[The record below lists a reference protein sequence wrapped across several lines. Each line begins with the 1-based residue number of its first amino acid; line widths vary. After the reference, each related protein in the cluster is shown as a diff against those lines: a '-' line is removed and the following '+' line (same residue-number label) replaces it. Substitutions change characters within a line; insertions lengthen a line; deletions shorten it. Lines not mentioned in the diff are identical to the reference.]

1 MPDFDHFE
9 RLLKSALQGELSIAQ
24 AATEIAAL
32 DESNK
37 VQVVKGR
44 SAASLEGF
52 LARSYDALREFFPQ
66 GAHFTSNDNNRSG
79 KDLYEVTTKTHI
91 ELKSGGAMTDGNPG
105 LESVAWALNNPRVA
119 EVMKDGMTERRRMLV
134 AGKSTA
140 EIEASKSKTMDDLLT
155 ALQSTP
161 LGVAPD
167 RLAHYF
173 RCMALGVTK
182 LPEIKKSFDSA
193 DPTKTPLMLMADW
206 NSGLK
211 LYEKAFLPTETIEV
225 IKIERT
231 DRAQLI
237 ARGMTTGRTALLYP
251 NFKNS
256 WTAPNGKKF
265 DAKNWV
271 ATACFHVWID

>member
-9 RLLKSALQGELSIAQ
+9 RLLRSVLQGELSIKEGADQ
-24 AATEIAAL
+24 IASL
-32 DESNK
+32 DEANK
-37 VQVVKGR
+37 VLVVKGK

-52 LARSYDALREFFPQ
+52 LTRSYDALREFFPD
-66 GAHFTSNDNNRSG
+66 ATHFTSNDNNRSG
-79 KDLYEVTTKTHI
+79 KDLFEENTRTHI

-105 LESVAWALNNPRVA
+105 LASVAWALNNPRVA
-119 EVMKDGMTERRRMLV
+119 EVMKDGMTERRRLLV
-134 AGKSTA
+134 AGKSSV

-155 ALQSTP
+155 AFQSTP
-161 LGVAPD
+161 LGTAPE

-182 LPEIKKSFDSA
+182 LPEIKKSFESTDA
-193 DPTKTPLMLMADW
+193 NKTPLMLMSDW
-206 NSGLK
+206 DSGLK
-211 LYEKAFLPTETIEV
+211 LYEKAFLPAETIEV

-231 DRAQLI
+231 ERAQLI
-237 ARGMTTGRTALLYP
+237 ARGATTGRTALLYP

-256 WTAPNGKKF
+256 WTAPNGTKF

>member
-9 RLLKSALQGELSIAQ
+9 RLMKSVLEGEISIKQGSI
-24 AATEIAAL
+24 EIAAL
-32 DESNK
+32 DEANK
-37 VQVVKGR
+37 VSVVRGK
-44 SAASLEGF
+44 SSASLEGF
-52 LARSYDALREFFPQ
+52 LNRSFVALREFFPH

-79 KDLYEVTTKTHI
+79 KDLFEVTTNTHV

-105 LESVAWALNNPRVA
+105 LASVAWALNNPKVA
-119 EVMKDGMTERRRMLV
+119 EVMKQGMAERRRLLL
-134 AGKSTA
+134 AGRGEA
-140 EIEASKSKTMDDLLT
+140 DIEASKSKTMDELLT

-161 LGVAPD
+161 LGPAPD

-182 LPEIKKSFDSA
+182 LPEIKKSFESA
-193 DPTKTPLMLMADW
+193 NASKTPLLLMADW
-206 NSGLK
+206 DAGLK
-211 LYEKAFLPTETIEV
+211 LYEKAFLPTESIEV

-237 ARGMTTGRTALLYP
+237 ARGATTGRTALLYP